1 MGLLCAQCGGSS
13 NTSTGSS
20 CNLIVNGN
28 AEAATGSAD
37 GTPVPTPGWAST
49 GGATA
54 AQYGVDGWRGW
65 PALTDPGPPD
75 RGLNLFSGGPSDAL
89 SSLTQIVNVSQF
101 ASSID
106 TGHVTYA
113 LSGWLGGWEDQGDNA
128 TLTVTF
134 QSSTGSALGTGSIG
148 PVTPANRANATG
160 LLQRSSNGQVPSGTR
175 NVLVSLV
182 MVFTDGTA
190 NDGYADDLSLVF
202 SGLAATSAVPACP
215 SNGSQPTG
223 AGGSNGGTG
232 GSVSGGGATT
242 VSGDTTSTGGTTS
255 SGGASSGGT
264 DGSASTDG
272 CTETQAIQAART
284 SLAAGSASVFVDCA
298 QTLKYTRTLG
308 SDGSLAT
315 EEIDDTV
322 HGDMAVW
329 DFRSPTRTYRAYPSR
344 AATVAAHSMDV
355 TLVPT
360 EGDPATDVAATFIS
374 TDDTTGN
381 NIPDQRVTWVVD
393 TSSPT
398 VSITVETDPTESGS
412 WSVVYTGTE
421 PRLQQSLM
429 VDPTPPPV
437 GCTADDAKAL
447 TDTFDPLIN
456 AGAACLK
463 AMDSDLGKKFYEFF
477 VDDNNVTVSCGTQTG
492 FCGESDLAGAI
503 YHWFPGDAPGQLSIT
518 IAPNGFAD
526 PAHCGALS
534 STLFHELMHFFLGPH
549 KIGDGMPDPGDRI
562 YNCEKTCFSP
572 SEANSQTCAACLG
585 SKNGDSRCNA
595 YPQAPCDGSAP
606 PAYCPCGDGNWYA
619 DSISCAVGC
628 GSGLACFAVQCQT
641 TNGPCQLGPLQ

>member
-1 MGLLCAQCGGSS
+1 MASQRNDTSHFSPWWSIAVALLFLLGCQGSTKSDPCGVVGDWHTHCESIGAAGCDQCSFDDTDHAFTISPDIAAKGGTWQGEDAPYTFDVATCTLSNSFDSTNPCVSS
-13 NTSTGSS
+13 TRTYSRILSASGGHFQEKCFCYDTDTDTCNCIQPYACVDSRAGSQ
-20 CNLIVNGN
+20 
-28 AEAATGSAD
+28 
-37 GTPVPTPGWAST
+37 T
-49 GGATA
+49 GG
-54 AQYGVDGWRGW
+54 
-65 PALTDPGPPD
+65 
-75 RGLNLFSGGPSDAL
+75 
-89 SSLTQIVNVSQF
+89 
-101 ASSID
+101 
-106 TGHVTYA
+106 
-113 LSGWLGGWEDQGDNA
+113 
-128 TLTVTF
+128 
-134 QSSTGSALGTGSIG
+134 
-148 PVTPANRANATG
+148 
-160 LLQRSSNGQVPSGTR
+160 
-175 NVLVSLV
+175 
-182 MVFTDGTA
+182 
-190 NDGYADDLSLVF
+190 
-202 SGLAATSAVPACP
+202 TS
-215 SNGSQPTG
+215 
-223 AGGSNGGTG
+223 GSNGGTG
-232 GSVSGGGATT
+232 GSVSGGSATT

-255 SGGASSGGT
+255 SGGASGGGT

-272 CTETQAIQAART
+272 CTETQAIQAARI